1 MGTNCN
7 SRVMEANGGGTHLVE
22 KRAGRGSTL
31 LLRRE
36 GIRLSSQNERE
47 PAWRRKLEEKGFS
60 RERKQQMQR
69 P

>member
-1 MGTNCN
+1 M
-7 SRVMEANGGGTHLVE
+7 
-22 KRAGRGSTL
+22 